1 MASTKN
7 KPAGGSFLI
16 ETQEEIFTPEDF
28 TEQHRLIAQTAEE
41 FALNEI
47 VPNIEKMEHKD
58 FSVTRDLLK
67 KAGDLGLSSVDIPEA
82 YGGLEMDKVTSALI
96 ADHIS
101 KYAGFATSWGGH
113 SGIGTLP
120 IVYFGTEEQKKKYL
134 PRLAAGEIVG
144 AYALSEASSGS
155 DALNCRARAQAFARR
170 QALHPER
177 REDVDHQRR
186 LRRPVH
192 GLRQNR
198 WREVHRVPGGEIFPG
213 FSIGAEEHKMG
224 IRGSS
229 TCPIILNDC
238 KVPAENL
245 LGEIGKG
252 HVIAFNILNIGRFK
266 LGAMCVGG
274 ARVALANSIAYARQR
289 KAFNK
294 TILDFGLVREKLAN
308 MAMLIYTG
316 ESMIYRTVGMM
327 DAALSEVDKSAPD
340 SARQTLKAIEEYAV
354 ECSIIKVWASEMLDY
369 VVDETVQIYGGYGF
383 VEEYPAERAYRDA
396 RINRIF
402 EGTNEINRLI
412 ISGFLLKRAASG
424 QLPLLPAIKQLMEE
438 VLSGPSSLLE
448 EDIDGPLADER
459 RLVAQAKK
467 LGLFAAGAASQKYMQ
482 AIQDQQEVMGA
493 IADMVI
499 EIYAMES
506 AVRRAQ
512 KITPSSPTAV
522 AMTQVYLSQ
531 GMEKVEAAARKI
543 LAAIAEG
550 DNLRTQLAILR
561 RLAKHEPYNTIG
573 LRQQIA
579 QKVIRIT
586 SLGLNHEGHKG
597 THKEKQERLGFP
609 LCPSWFK
616 PSCQS
621 RVSNHFFRVTCV
633 LQPGNS
639 RKFSSRGIHP
649 MIHPVLSQLDQTG
662 GSWIGDAN
670 HESTCFFR

>member
-1 MASTKN
+1 MASTAIPTN
-7 KPAGGSFLI
+7 KIAGGSFLI
-16 ETQEEIFTPEDF
+16 ETRRPQEIFTPEDF
-28 TEQHRLIAQTAEE
+28 SEQHQLIAQTAEE
-41 FALNEI
+41 FAVCEI
-47 VPNIEKMEHKD
+47 VPNIEKMERKD
-58 FSVTRDLLK
+58 FSVTRALLK

-82 YGGLEMDKVTSALI
+82 YGGLEMDKVTSAVI

-113 SGIGTLP
+113 TGIGTLP

-134 PRLAAGEIVG
+134 PRLAAGDMVG

-155 DALNCRARAQAFARR
+155 DALNCRARAELSPDGTHYILNGEKMWITNAGFADLFTVFAKIDSEKFTAF
-170 QALHPER
+170 LVEKS
-177 REDVDHQRR
+177 
-186 LRRPVH
+186 
-192 GLRQNR
+192 
-198 WREVHRVPGGEIFPG
+198 FPG

-238 KVPAENL
+238 KVPVENL

-274 ARVALANSIAYARQR
+274 ARVSLANAIAYAGQR
-289 KAFNK
+289 KAFGK

-327 DAALSEVDKSAPD
+327 DGALSEVDKSAPD
-340 SARQTLKAIEEYAV
+340 SPRQILKAIEEYAV
-354 ECSIIKVWASEMLDY
+354 ECSIIKVWSSEMLDY

-412 ISGFLLKRAASG
+412 ISGFLLKRATTG

-438 VLSGPSSLLE
+438 VLSTPSSEKGLE
-448 EDIDGPLADER
+448 GPLPEER
-459 RLVAQAKK
+459 KLVAQAKK
-467 LGLFAAGAASQKYMQ
+467 LGLFAAGVASQKHMQ
-482 AIQDQQEVMGA
+482 AIQDQQEIMGA

-506 AVRRAQ
+506 AVLRAQ
-512 KITPSSPTAV
+512 KFEPSSTVAV

-543 LAAIAEG
+543 LTAVGEG
-550 DNLRTQLAILR
+550 DELRTQLAILR
-561 RLAKHEPYNTIG
+561 RLAKHEPYNSIG
-573 LRQQIA
+573 LRRQIA
-579 QKVIRIT
+579 IKVID
-586 SLGLNHEGHKG
+586 
-597 THKEKQERLGFP
+597 
-609 LCPSWFK
+609 
-616 PSCQS
+616 
-621 RVSNHFFRVTCV
+621 
-633 LQPGNS
+633 
-639 RKFSSRGIHP
+639 RGKYSI
-649 MIHPVLSQLDQTG
+649 V
-662 GSWIGDAN
+662 
-670 HESTCFFR
+670 